1 MRGFGN
7 ASGRTAQRLHLS
19 PSLPNLCVHTQ
30 NHVHQASDPPLP
42 PIATPTANR
51 AHLGPLDLAPSR
63 IPQKSPPLSPC
74 SSPRRPPLP
83 LTPPLTPSS
92 LNDGASQG
100 GLPATPT
107 DLDPTSA
114 AIWRQKSKHHHQKAP
129 RSSDSDELIG
139 DVTPTER
146 PYALS
151 TQSKQPDSK
160 SPLSRYLRLDS
171 LPSRILLI
179 SNVPKTVT
187 NEGIKTAFAPYGASK
202 GIWTGH
208 LQSLGIVILAFH
220 DLRHAENACRAVRS
234 GKAHIVLGGVLRAI
248 QLHSG
253 FISVAEARD
262 LTGNPSPVTEIEEE
276 AAFLIQIKDH
286 STQPSTVR
294 SILDRFG
301 TLLAFREWHPRSGDG
316 QWFYVEYYDVRET
329 QAAFQDLHDRPH
341 VLGTQFTLYTTKL
354 LPPSHRSV
362 PAPPTPTQGLG
373 LNLKNVIPFPGTD
386 SPITEDPPSS
396 RFTRPRSA
404 SAEAGDGVKAFSLAS
419 TRLAEDLRRRITA
432 PPDWEPEFVDRPG
445 ERRRSQSFD
454 ASQCA
459 VGAQESYP
467 TLDDHT
473 IDSCANA
480 RGTPE
485 AAFGH
490 GHITTYDVHP
500 YTQSFIPTGPTTYA
514 PEYILPRPAYGHS
527 TRRTTP
533 SQSHPPSSRVPS
545 RAPQG
550 HPKFRMPPVH
560 EPSEQQ
566 MDNNLNTARIE
577 NGQDM
582 RTTVMIKNIPNKMTD
597 KDLMTFIERVCPRRI
612 DFFYLRMDFK
622 NGCNVGYAFV
632 NFITVDDLL
641 RFAKARLG
649 VKWNMYA
656 SEKVLQ
662 MSYANY
668 QGKEALIE
676 KFKNSA
682 IMDERESWRPK
693 IFHSS
698 GPQVGQFEPFPAPTH
713 QRRKERSAH
722 NRGALYVP
730 GAARLHSGGRAEEH
744 DRGERNL
751 R

>member
-1 MRGFGN
+1 
-7 ASGRTAQRLHLS
+7 
-19 PSLPNLCVHTQ
+19 
-30 NHVHQASDPPLP
+30 
-42 PIATPTANR
+42 
-51 AHLGPLDLAPSR
+51 
-63 IPQKSPPLSPC
+63 
-74 SSPRRPPLP
+74 
-83 LTPPLTPSS
+83 
-92 LNDGASQG
+92 
-100 GLPATPT
+100 
-107 DLDPTSA
+107 
-114 AIWRQKSKHHHQKAP
+114 
-129 RSSDSDELIG
+129 LIG
-139 DVTPTER
+139 DIAPTDR
-146 PYALS
+146 PYAS
-151 TQSKQPDSK
+151 SPQSQQPDS
-160 SPLSRYLRLDS
+160 SAPFSRYLRLDS

-234 GKAHIVLGGVLRAI
+234 GNAHIVLGGVLRAI

-354 LPPSHRSV
+354 LPPSHHTVSAP
-362 PAPPTPTQGLG
+362 PAPTQALG
-373 LNLKNVIPFPGTD
+373 LNLKSVIPFPSTD

-459 VGAQESYP
+459 IGTQESYP
-467 TLDDHT
+467 TLDSHPMN
-473 IDSCANA
+473 SCANA
-480 RGTPE
+480 RGAPE
-485 AAFGH
+485 AAYGH
-490 GHITTYDVHP
+490 GHIAAYDVHP
-500 YTQSFIPTGPTTYA
+500 YTQSFISTGPTTYA
-514 PEYILPRPAYGHS
+514 PEYILPRPAYGH
-527 TRRTTP
+527 TARRTTP
-533 SQSHPPSSRVPS
+533 SQPHPPSSRVPS
-545 RAPQG
+545 RAPQS
-550 HPKFRMPPVH
+550 HPKFRTLSVH
-560 EPSEQQ
+560 EPGEQQ
-566 MDNNLNTARIE
+566 MDNNLNIARIE

-693 IFHSS
+693 IFYSS
-698 GPQVGQFEPFPAPTH
+698 GPQVGQLEPFPAPTH

-730 GAARLHSGGRAEEH
+730 GTARLHSGNRVEEH
-744 DRGERNL
+744 DRGERHM